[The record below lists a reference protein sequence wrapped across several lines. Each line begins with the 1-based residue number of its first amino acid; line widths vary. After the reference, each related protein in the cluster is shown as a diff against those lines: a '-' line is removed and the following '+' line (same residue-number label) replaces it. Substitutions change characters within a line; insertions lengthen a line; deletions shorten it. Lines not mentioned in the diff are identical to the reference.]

1 MPYVLTSSQTIY
13 LANLDGAINRVT
25 SQISERIGFYCDRKE
40 ADIKISA
47 YMASQKYGRVLSRS
61 WDYRHGL
68 QMGISKVE
76 YKYRLYINIWIFK
89 YLKQKLNM
97 DYQCGLKM

>member
-1 MPYVLTSSQTIY
+1 
-13 LANLDGAINRVT
+13 
-25 SQISERIGFYCDRKE
+25 
-40 ADIKISA
+40 
-47 YMASQKYGRVLSRS
+47 MASQKYGRVLSRS

-89 YLKQKLNM
+89 CFKKKLNM

>member
-1 MPYVLTSSQTIY
+1 
-13 LANLDGAINRVT
+13 
-25 SQISERIGFYCDRKE
+25 
-40 ADIKISA
+40 
-47 YMASQKYGRVLSRS
+47 MASQKYGRVLSRS
-61 WDYRHGL
+61 YRHGL

-89 YLKQKLNM
+89 CFKKKLNM

>member
-1 MPYVLTSSQTIY
+1 
-13 LANLDGAINRVT
+13 
-25 SQISERIGFYCDRKE
+25 
-40 ADIKISA
+40 
-47 YMASQKYGRVLSRS
+47 MASQKYGRVMSRS

-68 QMGISKVE
+68 KMGISKVE

-89 YLKQKLNM
+89 YLKKKLNM